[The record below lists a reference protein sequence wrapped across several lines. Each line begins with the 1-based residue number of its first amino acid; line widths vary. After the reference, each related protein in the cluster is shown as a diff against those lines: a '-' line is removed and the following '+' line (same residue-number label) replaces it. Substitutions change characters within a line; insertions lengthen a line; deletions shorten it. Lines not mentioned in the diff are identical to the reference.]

1 MLGFFLT
8 LVIILMMVVVLRQVG
23 PLRPLPTLTT
33 ETLSAAEARWQEA
46 GPKSYSLNI
55 KLGGKRPGR
64 VTINVLD
71 GKAAVMMRDG
81 VSPARKETWNAWTV
95 EGMFDTLRQEL
106 ELAEKPERGFG
117 VADRSQVIQ
126 RCEFHRQLS
135 YPVHYQRYVL
145 GTDQEIEWKVESGP
159 E

>member
-1 MLGFFLT
+1 VAGITRRAVFPPPPPLT
-8 LVIILMMVVVLRQVG
+8 VEALA
-23 PLRPLPTLTT
+23 
-33 ETLSAAEARWQEA
+33 AAETRWQEA

-64 VTINVLD
+64 VIINVLD

-126 RCEFHRQLS
+126 RCEFHPRLG
-135 YPVHYQRYVL
+135 YPVRYQRNVL